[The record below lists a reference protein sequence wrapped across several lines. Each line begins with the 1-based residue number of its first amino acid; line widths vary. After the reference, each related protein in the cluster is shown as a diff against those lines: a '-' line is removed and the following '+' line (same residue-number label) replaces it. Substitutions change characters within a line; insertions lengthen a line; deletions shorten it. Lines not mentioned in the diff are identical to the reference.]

1 MTLTPYLFEELEQD
15 RIINVASVPQ
25 RSPFRYPGGKTW
37 LVPYIRQWLK
47 SLPYKID
54 HFIEPFCG
62 GGIISLTVAFEQL
75 ADHITM
81 VELDNQ
87 VAAVWKAILYGDGEW
102 LANEISGFDLN
113 FQIVKELLSK
123 NCLTVKEKALQT
135 IVKNRV
141 NRGGILAS
149 GAGMVKNGENGKGIA
164 SRWYP
169 ETLKKRILD
178 IITVKNR
185 ITFIEGNGVEVIRQ
199 NTSNAKAAFF
209 IDPPYTVAGKK
220 AGNRLYAFS
229 ELDHN
234 ELFRI
239 VSNLRGKFLM
249 TYDDTQE
256 IRDLAKVYNFEVAN
270 ITMKNTH
277 HAKMTELLISQE
289 LGWVFSFSGNKS
301 LNISESTL

>member
-37 LVPYIRQWLK
+37 LVPYIRQWIK
-47 SLPYKID
+47 SLPYKVD

-81 VELDNQ
+81 VELDDQ

-102 LANEISGFDLN
+102 LANQISVFELN
-113 FQIVKELLSK
+113 SQKVVEVLSK
-123 NCLTVKEKALQT
+123 KFSTLREKAFQT

-141 NRGGILAS
+141 NRGGILAL

-169 ETLKKRILD
+169 ETLKRRVLD
-178 IITVKNR
+178 ITAIKNR
-185 ITFIEGNGVEVIRQ
+185 ITFIEGDGVEIIRQ
-199 NTSNAKAAFF
+199 NTNDAKAVFF

-220 AGNRLYAFS
+220 AGNRLYTFS
-229 ELDHN
+229 QLDHN
-234 ELFRI
+234 ELFRLA
-239 VSNLRGKFLM
+239 SNLTGDFLM

-256 IRDLAKVYNFEVAN
+256 IRDLAKAYNFEVAN
-270 ITMKNTH
+270 VAMKNTH
-277 HAKMTELLISQE
+277 HAKMTELLISR
-289 LGWVFSFSGNKS
+289 KH
-301 LNISESTL
+301 